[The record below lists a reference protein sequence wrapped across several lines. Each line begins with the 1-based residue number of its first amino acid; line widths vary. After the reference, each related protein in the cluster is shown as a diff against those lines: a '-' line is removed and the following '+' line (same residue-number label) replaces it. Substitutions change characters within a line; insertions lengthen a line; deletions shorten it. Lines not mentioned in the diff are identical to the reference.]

1 MFYLETVLRSL
12 IPTEL
17 NHYEP
22 ERMGNI
28 QTPIKRQG
36 SSVGSEIGWLAETLN
51 SAHSLSSG
59 DVGSRGL
66 DLGDEHGAVTAITTE
81 ASSDGADRGE
91 RAELRGGSKGARGR
105 RGSRRKEMVVR
116 ALVNLCRSC
125 AQLYRLGYTFH
136 RRHRT
141 PQLARPSYK

>member
-12 IPTEL
+12 IPIEL

-36 SSVGSEIGWLAETLN
+36 SFVGSKIGWLAETLN

-66 DLGDEHGAVTAITTE
+66 DLGDDHGAVTAITTE

-116 ALVNLCRSC
+116 ALVELVPFLCPTLS
-125 AQLYRLGYTFH
+125 AWLHFPPAT
-136 RRHRT
+136 
-141 PQLARPSYK
+141 SYPAVGSPVI

>member
-1 MFYLETVLRSL
+1 MNLKGWAIFKHRSSGKGHL
-12 IPTEL
+12 SDQ
-17 NHYEP
+17 
-22 ERMGNI
+22 R
-28 QTPIKRQG
+28 
-36 SSVGSEIGWLAETLN
+36 SVGWRETLN

-116 ALVNLCRSC
+116 ALV
-125 AQLYRLGYTFH
+125 
-136 RRHRT
+136 
-141 PQLARPSYK
+141 